1 LQATTDHAFLGHV
14 QDYGTGLV
22 QDGARYYDPALMT
35 FISPDP
41 VNNGSPGQLNA
52 YAYAGNNP
60 VTASDP
66 SGLSPGNDNDTKTS
80 SACFTGLAGCPS
92 GDVAPASTPTASI
105 DPNWANTSCIL
116 YRVNCAPVT
125 TPREPAY
132 HSIAWLAWAAVYA
145 PGAIPVNDKFSP
157 INCTNASVST
167 AQPSGGSCFT
177 LLSTLLPMLDGGG
190 EPKPENPDAV
200 GDIVADGTMSAAALG
215 AAREDIV
222 AALTNGTVTRNEH
235 GQGMLVKVDNIGT
248 TDVDVRG
255 PNGEYIAV
263 GGNAKGGKKLAQFG
277 NKMNVLKLAADRDGV
292 VAQYYFPLGT
302 SPDVVNL
309 AIKKLGDENVFFF
322 DDAGR

>member
-1 LQATTDHAFLGHV
+1 MQATTDHAFLGHV

-116 YRVNCAPVT
+116 YRVNCA
-125 TPREPAY
+125 
-132 HSIAWLAWAAVYA
+132 
-145 PGAIPVNDKFSP
+145 P